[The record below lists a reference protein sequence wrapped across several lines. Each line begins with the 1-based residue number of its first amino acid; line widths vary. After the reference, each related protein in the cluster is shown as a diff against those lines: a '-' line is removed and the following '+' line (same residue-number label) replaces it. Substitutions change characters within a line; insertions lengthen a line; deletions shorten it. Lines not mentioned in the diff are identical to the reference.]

1 MNLVW
6 IILGMS
12 LVTMVPRWLS
22 VWVMGRWNL
31 PRRVRLMLDSLPYA
45 ALGALIFPGILSV
58 EPDVP
63 AVGLVGGG
71 VAAGLAYLRLPVLI
85 VITGA
90 VLAVMGVRGLI

>member
-12 LVTMVPRWLS
+12 LVTMLPRWLS
-22 VWVMGRWNL
+22 VWVLGRWKL
-31 PRRVRLMLDSLPYA
+31 PPRVRLWLNSIPYA

-58 EPDVP
+58 EPGAP
-63 AVGLVGGG
+63 AVGLVGGL
-71 VAAGLAYLRLPVLI
+71 VAGGLAYFRLPILV

-90 VLAVMGVRGLI
+90 VLAVMGMKGLI